1 MLRHHAGDL
10 RVMMAGRVKTA
21 SEDGKAMHAP
31 MLAAV
36 REKRNWK
43 FDGGGAWRELFRMK
57 PSQLPLIA
65 VALLLAGMVFIV
77 FDRSQPVKSAHGSAA
92 PGTVGAAIAQSTTA
106 KPVMVEFYADWCG
119 PCKVVG
125 PQVEEFAKEVASK
138 ARVIRVN
145 VDEDSRLGQQHGVR
159 GIPAFIVF
167 KNGQETA
174 RDVGAIS
181 KERMRE
187 LLAE

>member
-1 MLRHHAGDL
+1 M
-10 RVMMAGRVKTA
+10 
-21 SEDGKAMHAP
+21 
-31 MLAAV
+31 
-36 REKRNWK
+36 
-43 FDGGGAWRELFRMK
+43 
-57 PSQLPLIA
+57 IA

-77 FDRSQPVKSAHGSAA
+77 FDMSQPVKSAHGSAA
-92 PGTVGAAIAQSTTA
+92 PGTVGAAIEQSTTA

-125 PQVEEFAKEVASK
+125 PKVEEFAKEVAAK

-145 VDEDSRLGQQHGVR
+145 VDEDPRLGQQHGVR

-167 KNGQETA
+167 KNGKETA